1 MLDHESFNI
10 MAIYLLF
17 SATYNQVPLA
27 SIIDTKIKENL
38 EKAGSAKNAAFWN
51 WTPKQKSLLDA
62 DIPRVI
68 MTSHWSTGKTRILFE
83 KALRLARDGKI
94 VILVLHYSQFSEEQL
109 ENGERSIEHTLIL
122 LCHSLR
128 NAIGKENDDVQKKI
142 NLIVSNNLRE
152 DLLNIDK
159 LQSDANIFVDEFSV
173 HTDKDLDDIAAKLD
187 KENHIWITVAKA
199 SRETNKTFRTWL
211 AKKLTEGYLEP
222 SLKFPLRNSKEI
234 VEFENSLAPKLDGS
248 LTDTAM
254 NYEILDDAQKQEN
267 LMDADT
273 PKIES
278 NVESKELLISEVTQ
292 NITLVQLFDMATQNW
307 PRTELTLPK
316 NMFSGQQIHI
326 DHHDKKE
333 PLEDAMARCFDKL
346 HTS

>member
-1 MLDHESFNI
+1 MPPSDRQCYPKRTSQ
-10 MAIYLLF
+10 
-17 SATYNQVPLA
+17 S
-27 SIIDTKIKENL
+27 L
-38 EKAGSAKNAAFWN
+38 EF
-51 WTPKQKSLLDA
+51 P
-62 DIPRVI
+62 
-68 MTSHWSTGKTRILFE
+68 
-83 KALRLARDGKI
+83 
-94 VILVLHYSQFSEEQL
+94 
-109 ENGERSIEHTLIL
+109 LIL

-234 VEFENSLAPKLDGS
+234 VEFENSLAPKLDDS
-248 LTDTAM
+248 LTDTTM
-254 NYEILDDAQKQEN
+254 NYEILDDAPKQEN
-267 LMDADT
+267 LLDADT

-316 NMFSGQQIHI
+316 NMPIYMIKSHFPSWSKNFVYLYFESVQKGFELAEGTGIIGQNSFWAFSKNISTG
-326 DHHDKKE
+326 
-333 PLEDAMARCFDKL
+333 
-346 HTS
+346 